1 MLWSTAGQSFLTITS
16 IMISMAALTTIFL
29 DLLKACAMQISMWK
43 WEIKMVVKFG
53 FNWGYDEFRF

>member
-1 MLWSTAGQSFLTITS
+1 
-16 IMISMAALTTIFL
+16 MISMAALTTIFL
-29 DLLKACAMQISMWK
+29 DLLKASAMQISMWK